1 MTDTEKAEK
10 MVADQYLQDIV
21 DEIQI
26 RKGKDTEGNMKTLL
40 IFRKE
45 IIYEKITISK
55 HEAIQLMHGKVMQD
69 WRNKVYGGDF

>member
-10 MVADQYLQDIV
+10 MVSDQYFQDIV

-55 HEAIQLMHGKVMQD
+55 HEAINIMHEHVMQK
-69 WRNKVYGGDF
+69 WREQVYGGDF